1 MIMDSVIARDTTKA
15 QELIERHIRETTE
28 NVIKHAGHLFVAADE
43 EHNSRTTHVA
53 AE

>member
-1 MIMDSVIARDTTKA
+1 VIARDTSKA

-28 NVIKHAGHLFVAADE
+28 NVIKHAGHLFVPANE
-43 EHNSRTTHVA
+43 ERHSRPDPVA